1 MAELREL
8 SPDTLLRRAELADAL
23 TRVGYPTAT
32 ATLATKAV
40 RGGGPPF
47 QYYGRIPLYT
57 WGGGLAWAQ
66 SRLSPT
72 VASTSEAAALRAGQA
87 A

>member
-1 MAELREL
+1 MADHKDL
-8 SPDTLLRRAELADAL
+8 SLDTLLRRDATATAL
-23 TRVGYPTAT
+23 TDAGYPTAT

-47 QYYGRIPLYT
+47 QLYGRIPLYR
-57 WGGGLAWAQ
+57 WGDALAWAQ
-66 SRLSPT
+66 SRLSPP
-72 VASTSEAAALRAGQA
+72 VGSASEATALRAGQA